1 MKYLNPNEYGSLMYD
16 EKEEKAVIDVLKND
30 KIFRYGENKISKVD
44 EFEKL
49 LKNYVNSKYA
59 LGVINGTAGLITA
72 LIGAK
77 VKVGDRILVSS
88 YTFLATA
95 LAVKNI
101 GAIPVPI
108 DIDLTNGLN
117 LEDLE
122 NELKKGAS
130 AVIVAQLQGRC
141 FDLTNVKKIVHEH
154 NAVLIEDSCQA
165 FGAKINGQYSGT
177 IGDIGVYSFQQFKQ
191 ISCGEGGAIV
201 TNNQEI
207 YEIMRN
213 YTDMG
218 SERNLFP
225 NWNGKK
231 VLFGQN
237 YRMNN
242 ISGAILCEQIKK
254 IDFIIQKQTKS
265 RNYILKKVSNN
276 KIINSVDVAGD
287 TSMNILLLL
296 NSKTDYELLKQKG
309 DENNIEIRKMWN
321 SVYYENDLF
330 KNNQLTD
337 IDLKGKECKYT
348 VDFISRLA
356 VISIPPILNEKDCD
370 KIVNLINEYC

>member
-225 NWNGKK
+225 NSSLTN
-231 VLFGQN
+231 L
-237 YRMNN
+237 
-242 ISGAILCEQIKK
+242 L
-254 IDFIIQKQTKS
+254 
-265 RNYILKKVSNN
+265 YIY
-276 KIINSVDVAGD
+276 I
-287 TSMNILLLL
+287 
-296 NSKTDYELLKQKG
+296 
-309 DENNIEIRKMWN
+309 
-321 SVYYENDLF
+321 
-330 KNNQLTD
+330 
-337 IDLKGKECKYT
+337 
-348 VDFISRLA
+348 
-356 VISIPPILNEKDCD
+356 
-370 KIVNLINEYC
+370 